1 MKETLRSSLRFL
13 RKGEKRAY
21 WSILFFRC
29 AVALFDLVG
38 VLAIGYLATSI
49 ALFVTSGSDPKREL
63 TIAGFKLAAVNI
75 KILPFA
81 VGLILVLFV
90 VKAIASIVLTGRMAV
105 LVAKVEARAA
115 RRVAEAILG
124 NDLFEARSLS
134 KEQLYYAVSAGTSA
148 AFSTSLN
155 ALGTLVSE
163 GFLFLI
169 LMSTFFFVDPI
180 STLCVIVYFGLI
192 AYFIQFFVGKRLENS
207 SRKIAEKMVVSNVA
221 VNDLAGAMRELTVAG
236 KRKYYFD
243 RIQVSRNS
251 AAENIGRQIY
261 LTGMPRYI
269 IETALLLGILA
280 FGGVKMLTGDLAGSV
295 TTLGVFLTGS
305 MRLMAAMLPWQ
316 TALITLRQAMPMAA
330 ISQKY
335 LSTSPEVEL
344 AGPAGTSETQGNR
357 NAKSISFKNV
367 SFSYPG
373 SSAEAIKNVSF
384 DIPSGS
390 QVAIIGKS
398 GSGKSTLADLM
409 MGLLQPTSGT
419 ILVGQEAPAKLI
431 SQQSGVLGYVP
442 QSPGALSGSIAQNI
456 AIGVNWDEVDQNQ
469 LTQAISQ
476 AHLGELIDGL
486 PDGLRTDLGTYN
498 DALSGGQLQ
507 RVGLARAL
515 YSQPSVLLMDEAT
528 SALDAESEHEISNAL
543 DDLRGKVTLV
553 LIAHRLHTV
562 QNADLV
568 FVMDEGRIID
578 SGKFADVV
586 SRNESVAKAV
596 ELMSFTD
603 TGS

>member
-1 MKETLRSSLRFL
+1 MRS
-13 RKGEKRAY
+13 GEKRTY
-21 WSILFFRC
+21 WTILFFRC

-63 TIAGFKLAAVNI
+63 TIAGFTFAAVNI

-90 VKAIASIVLTGRMAV
+90 AKAIASIVLTGRMAV

-155 ALGTLVSE
+155 SLGTLVSE
-163 GFLFLI
+163 GFLFII
-169 LMSTFFFVDPI
+169 LVSTFLFVDPI

-207 SRKIAEKMVVSNVA
+207 SIKIAEKMVVSNVA

-236 KRKYYFD
+236 RRNYYFD
-243 RIQVSRNS
+243 RIQSSRNS

-269 IETALLLGILA
+269 IETALLLGIMA
-280 FGGVKMLTGDLAGSV
+280 FGGVKMLSGDLAGSV

-316 TALITLRQAMPMAA
+316 TALITLRQAMPMAS

-335 LSTSPEVEL
+335 LDREAE
-344 AGPAGTSETQGNR
+344 ETDSQTEQKNQNR
-357 NAKSISFKNV
+357 TDRDSKSVSFKKV
-367 SFSYPG
+367 SFTYPG
-373 SSAEAIKNVSF
+373 SSAAAIKDVSF
-384 DIPSGS
+384 EIPKGA

-409 MGLLQPTSGT
+409 MGLLQPTSGA
-419 ILVGQEAPAKLI
+419 IAVGNQSPVDLI
-431 SQQSGVLGYVP
+431 NQQSGLLGYVP
-442 QSPGALSGSIAQNI
+442 QSPGTLSGSIAQNI
-456 AIGVNWDEVDQNQ
+456 AIGIDWDQIDQAR
-469 LTQAISQ
+469 LAEAISQ
-476 AHLGELIDGL
+476 AHLDGL
-486 PDGLRTDLGTYN
+486 IASLPQGLKTDLGTYN

-543 DDLRGKVTLV
+543 DELRGKVTLV

-562 QNADLV
+562 QNADIV
-568 FVMDEGRIID
+568 FVVDDGQIID
-578 SGKFADVV
+578 QGKFTEVV

-596 ELMSFTD
+596 DLMSFN
-603 TGS
+603 

>member
-1 MKETLRSSLRFL
+1 MRS
-13 RKGEKRAY
+13 GEKRTY
-21 WSILFFRC
+21 WTILFFRC

-63 TIAGFKLAAVNI
+63 TIAGFTFAAVNI

-90 VKAIASIVLTGRMAV
+90 AKAIASIVLTGRMAV

-155 ALGTLVSE
+155 SLGTLVSE
-163 GFLFLI
+163 GFLFII
-169 LMSTFFFVDPI
+169 LVSTFLFVDPI

-207 SRKIAEKMVVSNVA
+207 SIKIAEKMVVSNVA

-236 KRKYYFD
+236 RRNYYFD
-243 RIQVSRNS
+243 RIQSSRNS

-269 IETALLLGILA
+269 IETALLLGIMA
-280 FGGVKMLTGDLAGSV
+280 FGGVKMLSGDLAGSV

-316 TALITLRQAMPMAA
+316 TALITLRQAMPMAS

-335 LSTSPEVEL
+335 LDREAE
-344 AGPAGTSETQGNR
+344 ETDSQTEQKNQNR
-357 NAKSISFKNV
+357 TDRDSKSVSFKKV
-367 SFSYPG
+367 SFTYPG
-373 SSAEAIKNVSF
+373 SSSAAIKDVSF
-384 DIPSGS
+384 EIPKGA

-409 MGLLQPTSGT
+409 MGLLQPTSGA
-419 ILVGQEAPAKLI
+419 IAVGNQSPVDLI
-431 SQQSGVLGYVP
+431 NQQSGLLGYVP
-442 QSPGALSGSIAQNI
+442 QSPGTLSGSIAQNI
-456 AIGVNWDEVDQNQ
+456 AIGIDWDQIDQAR
-469 LTQAISQ
+469 LAEAISQ
-476 AHLGELIDGL
+476 AHLDGL
-486 PDGLRTDLGTYN
+486 IASLPQGLKTDLGTYN

-543 DDLRGKVTLV
+543 DELRGKVTLV

-562 QNADLV
+562 QNADIV
-568 FVMDEGRIID
+568 FVVDDGQIID
-578 SGKFADVV
+578 QGKFTEVV

-596 ELMSFTD
+596 DLMSFN
-603 TGS
+603 

>member
-1 MKETLRSSLRFL
+1 MRS
-13 RKGEKRAY
+13 GEKRTY
-21 WSILFFRC
+21 WTILFFRC

-63 TIAGFKLAAVNI
+63 TIAGFTFAAVNI

-90 VKAIASIVLTGRMAV
+90 AKAIASIVLTGRMAV

-148 AFSTSLN
+148 AFSTCLN
-155 ALGTLVSE
+155 SLGTLVSE
-163 GFLFLI
+163 GFLFII
-169 LMSTFFFVDPI
+169 LVSTFLFVDPI

-207 SRKIAEKMVVSNVA
+207 SIKIAEKMVVSNVA

-236 KRKYYFD
+236 RRNYYFD
-243 RIQVSRNS
+243 RIQSSRNS

-269 IETALLLGILA
+269 IETALLLGIMA
-280 FGGVKMLTGDLAGSV
+280 FGGVKMLSGDLAGSV

-316 TALITLRQAMPMAA
+316 TALITLRQAMPMAS

-335 LSTSPEVEL
+335 LDREAE
-344 AGPAGTSETQGNR
+344 ETDSQTEQKNQNR
-357 NAKSISFKNV
+357 TDRDSKSVSFKKV
-367 SFSYPG
+367 SFTYPG
-373 SSAEAIKNVSF
+373 SSAAAIKDVSF
-384 DIPSGS
+384 EIPKGA

-409 MGLLQPTSGT
+409 MGLLQPTSGA
-419 ILVGQEAPAKLI
+419 IAVGNQSPVDLI
-431 SQQSGVLGYVP
+431 NQQSGLLGYVP
-442 QSPGALSGSIAQNI
+442 QSPGTLSGSIAQNI
-456 AIGVNWDEVDQNQ
+456 AIGIDWDQIDQAR
-469 LTQAISQ
+469 LAEAISQ
-476 AHLGELIDGL
+476 AHLDGL
-486 PDGLRTDLGTYN
+486 IASLPQGLKTDLGTYN

-543 DDLRGKVTLV
+543 DELRGKVTLV

-562 QNADLV
+562 QNADIV
-568 FVMDEGRIID
+568 FVVDDGQIID
-578 SGKFADVV
+578 QGKFTEVV

-596 ELMSFTD
+596 DLMSFN
-603 TGS
+603 

>member
-1 MKETLRSSLRFL
+1 MRS
-13 RKGEKRAY
+13 GEKRTY
-21 WSILFFRC
+21 WTILFFRC

-63 TIAGFKLAAVNI
+63 TIAGFTFAAVNI

-90 VKAIASIVLTGRMAV
+90 AKAIASIVLTGRMAV

-155 ALGTLVSE
+155 SLGTLVSE
-163 GFLFLI
+163 GFLFII
-169 LMSTFFFVDPI
+169 LVSTFLFVDPI

-207 SRKIAEKMVVSNVA
+207 SIKIAEKMVVSNVA

-236 KRKYYFD
+236 RRNYYFD
-243 RIQVSRNS
+243 RIQSSRNS

-269 IETALLLGILA
+269 IETALLLGIMA
-280 FGGVKMLTGDLAGSV
+280 FGGVKMLSGDLAGSV

-316 TALITLRQAMPMAA
+316 TALITLRQAMPMAS

-335 LSTSPEVEL
+335 IDREAE
-344 AGPAGTSETQGNR
+344 ETDSQTEQKNQNR
-357 NAKSISFKNV
+357 TDRDSKSVSFKKV
-367 SFSYPG
+367 SFTYPG
-373 SSAEAIKNVSF
+373 SSAAAIKDVSF
-384 DIPSGS
+384 EIPKGA

-409 MGLLQPTSGT
+409 MGLLQPTSGA
-419 ILVGQEAPAKLI
+419 IAVGNQSPVDLI
-431 SQQSGVLGYVP
+431 NQQSGLLGYVP
-442 QSPGALSGSIAQNI
+442 QSPGTLSGSIAQNI
-456 AIGVNWDEVDQNQ
+456 AIGIDWDQIDQAR
-469 LTQAISQ
+469 LAEAISQ
-476 AHLGELIDGL
+476 AHLDGL
-486 PDGLRTDLGTYN
+486 IASLPQGLKTDLGTYN

-543 DDLRGKVTLV
+543 DELRGKVTLV

-562 QNADLV
+562 QNADIV
-568 FVMDEGRIID
+568 FVVDDGQIID
-578 SGKFADVV
+578 QGKFTEVV

-596 ELMSFTD
+596 DLMSFN
-603 TGS
+603 